1 MVVQMH
7 AVNFKADV
15 KLKNFIE
22 KRLQKL
28 ERFYGKIVEAEVFLK
43 VENTKEKTNKVA
55 EIKLVVPKG
64 KLLVRKL
71 SNSFEEATYKSVKA
85 LARMVKKKKSARG
98 F

>member
-7 AVNFKADV
+7 AVNFKADL

-28 ERFYGKIVEAEVFLK
+28 ELFYGKILEAEVFLK

-71 SNSFEEATYKSVKA
+71 SNSFEEATDKSVKA
-85 LARMVKKKKSARG
+85 LARMVKKKKTIGR

>member
-28 ERFYGKIVEAEVFLK
+28 ERFYGRILEAEVFLK
-43 VENTKEKTNKVA
+43 VENTKKRA
-55 EIKLVVPKG
+55 IKSLK
-64 KLLVRKL
+64 
-71 SNSFEEATYKSVKA
+71 
-85 LARMVKKKKSARG
+85 
-98 F
+98 

>member
-28 ERFYGKIVEAEVFLK
+28 ERFYGRILEAEVFLK
-43 VENTKEKTNKVA
+43 VENTKEKSNKVA
-55 EIKLVVPKG
+55 EIKLVIPKG
-64 KLLVRKL
+64 KLLVKKL
-71 SNSFEEATYKSVKA
+71 SNSFEEATDKGVIA
-85 LARMVKKKKSARG
+85 LTRMVKNRKAARG